1 MTPGQSPGSP
11 NDGNALEQ
19 SMFKKA
25 LNDSIRDGLGPVRPI
40 KLRIVRSTVD
50 KSRRVPTS
58 AGDCRGVS
66 GCRGV
71 GSTGR
76 CRGRTDGSPPFGVLE
91 PAAIS
96 RHWGNL
102 VNDAHLVALAIEHH
116 GQIVSFN
123 RDFGR
128 LGGVRWEMPPA
139 LTWAPNRRK
148 ADGANPVAQE
158 RRTVGYRSP
167 RKPGWRNWQTRG
179 A

>member
-1 MTPGQSPGSP
+1 MGSARSARS
-11 NDGNALEQ
+11 NSESFVRL
-19 SMFKKA
+19 STKA
-25 LNDSIRDGLGPVRPI
+25 GVFPRPLAIAEAFQVAEAWAQPAVVVVEPTARHVSVCLNLPQ
-40 KLRIVRSTVD
+40 
-50 KSRRVPTS
+50 S
-58 AGDCRGVS
+58 AGIG
-66 GCRGV
+66 
-71 GSTGR
+71 
-76 CRGRTDGSPPFGVLE
+76 
-91 PAAIS
+91 
-96 RHWGNL
+96 GNL
-102 VNDAHLVALAIEHH
+102 VKQRAPVALAIEHH